1 MKINILSEETILK
14 IAAGEVVERPASVV
28 KELVDNAVDA
38 GATTVSIEVFNGGLD
53 KIIVSDDGEGMAAE
67 DLALAVLRHS
77 TSKITG
83 SADLFAITTMGF
95 RGEALASIGAVSV
108 MTITAR
114 TRESVAGSTLTVTGG
129 KQSEVQ
135 PAASPAGTRIVV
147 EDMFFNT
154 PARKKFL
161 RKPATEFA
169 AIAETVHEQV
179 LARPGVSFK
188 LFNNGKTV
196 LSSPGTGSLVDAIA
210 CLAGTEIAENLL
222 ECNLSADGYWVSG
235 YIVRPEYHRS
245 NRAMQYFTVNRRP
258 VNLRL
263 MGSALERAFHTLLP
277 VNRYPI
283 AFLNLEVPSS
293 QVDVNVHPAKR
304 EVKFSDASQ
313 IFSLVFKACTEALQP
328 ITAIPVRRQ
337 MESQIPCKRPE
348 SPQTVFFPGN
358 GYSPPRGYRI
368 QPEAKQFVQEAFQME
383 QDAGSEDIPGFTVLG
398 QVFSTFLV
406 VATASEL
413 RLVDQHAAQ
422 ERVLYEKYLQLL
434 KEGERPG
441 QVIIP
446 IETPLSGRS
455 RQFVEAWLPRLT
467 ELGFKI
473 ELTDEGMVLKEAPVL
488 FKKILSEGDIIEII
502 EYLQQHEGNEYN
514 LGDYQQAA
522 LMLLACK
529 GAIKANQRLSASE
542 SRQLLLELDNCQN
555 SRTCPH
561 GRPIWVAFDR
571 ETLEKIFARR

>member
-53 KIIVSDDGEGMAAE
+53 SIIVSDDGEGMAAE

-77 TSKITG
+77 TSKIAG
-83 SADLFAITTMGF
+83 SSDLFNITTMGF
-95 RGEALASIGAVSV
+95 RGEALTSIGAVSA
-108 MTITAR
+108 MTITSGR
-114 TRESVAGSTLTVTGG
+114 RQDVAGSVLTVTGG
-129 KQSEVQ
+129 QQGEVE
-135 PAASPAGTRIVV
+135 PAANPGGTKIEVRAL
-147 EDMFFNT
+147 FFNT

-161 RKPATEFA
+161 RKPAAEFT
-169 AIAETVHEQV
+169 AIAEIVHQQV
-179 LARPGVSFK
+179 LARPGIRFK
-188 LFNNGKTV
+188 LLHNGKSV
-196 LSSPGTGSLVDAIA
+196 LSSPGTGSLTDAIA
-210 CLAGTEIAENLL
+210 ALAGTEIAENLL
-222 ECNLSADGYWVSG
+222 PCSGSSEGYTVSG
-235 YIVRPEYHRS
+235 YIVRPEFHRS
-245 NRAMQYFTVNRRP
+245 NRAMQYFTVNGRP
-258 VNLRL
+258 VSLRL
-263 MGSALERAFHTLLP
+263 AGSALERAYHTLLP

-304 EVKFSDASQ
+304 EVKFSDASK
-313 IFSLVFKACTEALQP
+313 IFTLVSWSCGEALKP
-328 ITAIPVRRQ
+328 VTAIPHRPPAEISYQ
-337 MESQIPCKRPE
+337 RPE
-348 SPQTVFFPGN
+348 SPETVSYPRS
-358 GYSPPRGYRI
+358 GYSPPLAYRI
-368 QPEAKQFVQEAFQME
+368 QPEGKQVVQEAFKTPLP
-383 QDAGSEDIPGFTVLG
+383 AGGQVDYPGTVLG

-406 VATASEL
+406 VATPSEL

-422 ERVLYEKYLQLL
+422 ERVLYEKYLGLL

-473 ELTDEGMVLKEAPVL
+473 QLTDTGMVLKEAPVL
-488 FKKILSEGDIIEII
+488 FKKVLSEADILEII
-502 EYLQQHEGNEYN
+502 EYLQQHEGSEYS

-529 GAIKANQRLSASE
+529 GAVKANQRLSPGE
-542 SRQLLLELDNCQN
+542 SLQLLMDLEACEN

-561 GRPIWVAFDR
+561 GRPIWVAFNR
-571 ETLEKIFARR
+571 ENLEKLFARR